1 MRVWHT
7 VMVAVLPVLSLSS
20 SARVWRVV
28 GFSSTKLFGAWQSW
42 VFSSCIYG
50 IVSSCQNNTN
60 TRKVELK
67 FCVDKG
73 WSKHQFPSKMAGGR
87 RGLVAPQNTFLE
99 NIIRRSSQQRKI
111 QWSSLNNYKRLW
123 LLNHSFWDFQRVK
136 IFILVKVVLLLSCF
150 CCDPTPSLNFFEIVK
165 RWSELMM
172 IDEEV
177 SLHIEEIHI
186 IFINFEKVASL
197 IWTFRNILKSSTRW
211 NYFFLFQVFNFCNF
225 MHSNLQS

>member
-67 FCVDKG
+67 FCVAKG

-111 QWSSLNNYKRLW
+111 QWSSFTNYRRLW
-123 LLNHSFWDFQRVK
+123 LLNNLFWEFQRVK
-136 IFILVKVVLLLSCF
+136 IFILKFKGPFKSFGYWWLKLLPGIRVIAESLTQRPRPEP
-150 CCDPTPSLNFFEIVK
+150 PTPLELHLFKITQRLNGVNRVI
-165 RWSELMM
+165 W
-172 IDEEV
+172 
-177 SLHIEEIHI
+177 LHQPVNIALLV
-186 IFINFEKVASL
+186 VASQNGL
-197 IWTFRNILKSSTRW
+197 IEAP
-211 NYFFLFQVFNFCNF
+211 Y
-225 MHSNLQS
+225 

>member
-67 FCVDKG
+67 FCVAKG
-73 WSKHQFPSKMAGGR
+73 WSKHQFLSKMAGGR

-111 QWSSLNNYKRLW
+111 QWLSVTNCRPLW
-123 LLNHSFWDFQRVK
+123 LLKNSLWE
-136 IFILVKVVLLLSCF
+136 FI
-150 CCDPTPSLNFFEIVK
+150 TNF
-165 RWSELMM
+165 
-172 IDEEV
+172 
-177 SLHIEEIHI
+177 
-186 IFINFEKVASL
+186 
-197 IWTFRNILKSSTRW
+197 
-211 NYFFLFQVFNFCNF
+211 
-225 MHSNLQS
+225 

>member
-1 MRVWHT
+1 MMIVYTFCEKLITKLGVENAKICVTSNILVFCTYFFPIKPQQIRFQWNFLPKSNHPMRVWHT

-67 FCVDKG
+67 FCVAKG
-73 WSKHQFPSKMAGGR
+73 WSKHQFLSKMAGGR

-111 QWSSLNNYKRLW
+111 
-123 LLNHSFWDFQRVK
+123 
-136 IFILVKVVLLLSCF
+136 
-150 CCDPTPSLNFFEIVK
+150 
-165 RWSELMM
+165 
-172 IDEEV
+172 
-177 SLHIEEIHI
+177 
-186 IFINFEKVASL
+186 
-197 IWTFRNILKSSTRW
+197 
-211 NYFFLFQVFNFCNF
+211 
-225 MHSNLQS
+225 